1 MHSRDSNK
9 VWTPDDII
17 ITRKSLGD
25 RIAKWTNKKGRHT
38 TQIPDFTLSQYD
50 TPTQLTHYMHDPSLC
65 LVAQGAKRVLL
76 GKEIYTYDA
85 YHFLI
90 TSVNLPVV
98 AQVIE
103 ASREKPFL
111 GLFLKLNRRL
121 IAEMFMNSDVRLP
134 RSQQAGRAM
143 AVSEVTLPILDA
155 FIRLI
160 DLLDTPEDIP
170 IISPLVQREILYRLL
185 VGDQGDRLRQ
195 MGAAGTQSHQI
206 AQALDW
212 LKENFNRPLQ
222 VEELANHARM
232 SASTFHRHFRAVTSM
247 SPLQY
252 QKSLRLHEARRLMLT
267 EHLDAASAAFQVGY
281 ESHTQFSREY
291 SRMFGAP
298 PLRDIKSI
306 RQLADKPAS

>member
-1 MHSRDSNK
+1 
-9 VWTPDDII
+9 
-17 ITRKSLGD
+17 
-25 RIAKWTNKKGRHT
+25 
-38 TQIPDFTLSQYD
+38 
-50 TPTQLTHYMHDPSLC
+50 
-65 LVAQGAKRVLL
+65 
-76 GKEIYTYDA
+76 
-85 YHFLI
+85 
-90 TSVNLPVV
+90 V

-111 GLFLKLNRRL
+111 GLFLKLNRRS
-121 IAEMFMNSDVRLP
+121 IAEMFVNSDVPLP
-134 RSQQAGRAM
+134 RPQQAGRAM
-143 AVSEVTLPILDA
+143 AVSEVTLPLLDA

-170 IISPLVQREILYRLL
+170 MIAPLVQKEILYRLL
-185 VGDQGDRLRQ
+185 VGDQGERLRQ

-206 AQALDW
+206 AQTIDW

-222 VEELANHARM
+222 VEELANFARM
-232 SASTFHRHFRAVTSM
+232 STSTFHRHFRAVTSM

-306 RQLADKPAS
+306 RQLADKTV

>member
-1 MHSRDSNK
+1 
-9 VWTPDDII
+9 
-17 ITRKSLGD
+17 
-25 RIAKWTNKKGRHT
+25 
-38 TQIPDFTLSQYD
+38 
-50 TPTQLTHYMHDPSLC
+50 
-65 LVAQGAKRVLL
+65 
-76 GKEIYTYDA
+76 
-85 YHFLI
+85 
-90 TSVNLPVV
+90 
-98 AQVIE
+98 
-103 ASREKPFL
+103 
-111 GLFLKLNRRL
+111 
-121 IAEMFMNSDVRLP
+121 
-134 RSQQAGRAM
+134 M
-143 AVSEVTLPILDA
+143 AVSEVTLPLLDA

-170 IISPLVQREILYRLL
+170 MIAPLVQKEILYRLL
-185 VGDQGDRLRQ
+185 VGDQGERLRQ

-206 AQALDW
+206 AQTIDW

-222 VEELANHARM
+222 VEELANFARM
-232 SASTFHRHFRAVTSM
+232 STSTFHRHFRAVTSM

-306 RQLADKPAS
+306 RQLADKTV

>member
-1 MHSRDSNK
+1 MHSLNHTNP
-9 VWTPDDII
+9 WTPDDLVR
-17 ITRKSLGD
+17 TRRSLGE
-25 RIAKWTNKKGRHT
+25 RIYNRTRNVGRLVT
-38 TQIPDFTLSQYD
+38 PIQDFVLSQYD
-50 TPTQLTHYMHDPSLC
+50 GPTQMTHYMHEPSLC

-76 GKEIYTYDA
+76 GKEVYTYDA

-98 AQVIE
+98 AQVVE
-103 ASREKPFL
+103 ASRERPFL
-111 GLFLKLNRRL
+111 GLFLKLNRRS
-121 IAEMFMNSDVRLP
+121 IAEMFINSDIPLP
-134 RSQQAGRAM
+134 RPQQAGRAI
-143 AVSEVTLPILDA
+143 AVSEVTLPLLDA

-170 IISPLVQREILYRLL
+170 IVAPLVQKEILYRLL
-185 VGDQGDRLRQ
+185 IGDQGERLRQ

-206 AQALDW
+206 ARTVDW

-222 VEELANHARM
+222 VEELASFAKM
-232 SASTFHRHFRAVTSM
+232 STSTFHRHFRAVTSM
-247 SPLQY
+247 SPLQF

-267 EHLDAASAAFQVGY
+267 DHLDAASAAFHVGY

-298 PLRDIKSI
+298 PLRDIKGI
-306 RQLADKPAS
+306 RQLADKPA

>member
-1 MHSRDSNK
+1 MHSHNHNSA
-9 VWTPDDII
+9 WTPDDLIR
-17 ITRKSLGD
+17 TRRSLGE
-25 RIAKWTNKKGRHT
+25 RIHKWTHKVGRHIT
-38 TQIPDFTLSQYD
+38 PIQDFALSQYD
-50 TPTQLTHYMHDPSLC
+50 APTQTTQYMHEPSLC

-76 GKEIYTYDA
+76 GKEVYTYDA

-90 TSVNLPVV
+90 TSINLPVV

-111 GLFLKLNRRL
+111 GLFLKLNRRS
-121 IAEMFMNSDVRLP
+121 IAEMFVNSDIPLP
-134 RSQQAGRAM
+134 RPQQAGRAI
-143 AVSEVTLPILDA
+143 AVSEMTLPLLDA

-170 IISPLVQREILYRLL
+170 MIAPLVQKEILYRLL
-185 VGDQGDRLRQ
+185 VGDQGERLRQ

-206 AQALDW
+206 AQAIDW

-222 VEELANHARM
+222 VEELATYARM
-232 SASTFHRHFRAVTSM
+232 STSTFHRHFRAVTSM

-252 QKSLRLHEARRLMLT
+252 QKSMRLHEARRLMLA

-306 RQLADKPAS
+306 RQLADKTA